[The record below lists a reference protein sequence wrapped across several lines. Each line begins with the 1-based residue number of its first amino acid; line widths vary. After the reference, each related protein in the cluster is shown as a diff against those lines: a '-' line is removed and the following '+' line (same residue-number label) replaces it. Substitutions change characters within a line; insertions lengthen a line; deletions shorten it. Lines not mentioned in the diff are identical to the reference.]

1 MLEKVVSEQAQ
12 HNCFYCGRQEHL
24 IREKHNE
31 ALPFLHIAKE
41 EVTRDAIAEQQIKQP
56 NETFLS
62 LHSETKKEQNNAAKG
77 LNVGQLTT
85 EQYKQ
90 LSELFE
96 EFRDIFAW
104 SPEQLGRTDRVHHP
118 IDVGDAKPIR
128 QRWYRTS
135 RPERAYI
142 EEELQR
148 MLQQGIIEK
157 SRSSWA
163 SLVVL
168 VKKKNGKLRFC
179 VDYRQLNAVTK
190 KDSYPIPRIDDML
203 DSLGNSAWFS
213 SLDLASGYWQVEMH
227 PDDKEKT
234 AFITQFGT
242 YQFLVMPFGLC
253 NAPATFQQLMNDVF
267 KEILWDFVVVYLND
281 LNVHSKTFDQH
292 IDHLRSVFGRLRE
305 AGLKLNPEK
314 CFFGKQELSFLGYVI
329 GKNGIHTDPSKIEK
343 VQNFPV
349 PRTLTQLRGF
359 LGLASYYR
367 RFIKGF
373 STIANPLN
381 KLLKKN
387 IPYNWTEAQQAAFD
401 HLKQCLVT
409 APILIYPDFEEEFLL
424 YTDASTFGLGA
435 ILAQVDKEGNDR
447 VVVYASRTLSAPEK
461 NYSATELEY

>member
-1 MLEKVVSEQAQ
+1 M
-12 HNCFYCGRQEHL
+12 
-24 IREKHNE
+24 
-31 ALPFLHIAKE
+31 
-41 EVTRDAIAEQQIKQP
+41 
-56 NETFLS
+56 
-62 LHSETKKEQNNAAKG
+62 HSETKKEQNNAAEG
-77 LNVGQLTT
+77 LNIGQLIT
-85 EQYKQ
+85 EQYEQ

-104 SPEQLGRTDRVHHP
+104 NPEQLGRTDRVHHP

-163 SLVVL
+163 SPVVL

-227 PDDKEKT
+227 SNDKKKT

-253 NAPATFQQLMNDVF
+253 NAPATF
-267 KEILWDFVVVYLND
+267 
-281 LNVHSKTFDQH
+281 
-292 IDHLRSVFGRLRE
+292 
-305 AGLKLNPEK
+305 
-314 CFFGKQELSFLGYVI
+314 
-329 GKNGIHTDPSKIEK
+329 
-343 VQNFPV
+343 
-349 PRTLTQLRGF
+349 
-359 LGLASYYR
+359 
-367 RFIKGF
+367 
-373 STIANPLN
+373 
-381 KLLKKN
+381 
-387 IPYNWTEAQQAAFD
+387 
-401 HLKQCLVT
+401 
-409 APILIYPDFEEEFLL
+409 
-424 YTDASTFGLGA
+424 
-435 ILAQVDKEGNDR
+435 
-447 VVVYASRTLSAPEK
+447 
-461 NYSATELEY
+461 